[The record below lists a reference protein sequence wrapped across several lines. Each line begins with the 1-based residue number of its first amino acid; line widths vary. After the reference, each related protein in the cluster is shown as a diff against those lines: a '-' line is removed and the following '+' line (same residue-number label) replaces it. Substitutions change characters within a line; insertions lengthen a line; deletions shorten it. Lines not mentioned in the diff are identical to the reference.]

1 MVGGNVVVVGSES
14 LEWLEVEVAKSGVL
28 VMVWYGTEDLFCA
41 VDGLDG
47 VEELTIYPMLYR
59 LVLFTFASIK
69 LFFVFFADSNGIK
82 VKLSFVWFI
91 FPEALITFGGLK
103 VVVFNR
109 LANNVD
115 KIKFA
120 EVLDGFSV
128 FDEDSLLKLK
138 VGNLRI
144 LTLKLAVF
152 GS

>member
-1 MVGGNVVVVGSES
+1 M
-14 LEWLEVEVAKSGVL
+14 
-28 VMVWYGTEDLFCA
+28 FCV

-47 VEELTIYPMLYR
+47 VEELTMYPMLYR

-91 FPEALITFGGLK
+91 FPDVLVSFGGLK
-103 VVVFNR
+103 VVVFKR

-120 EVLDGFSV
+120 EVVDGFSV
-128 FDEDSLLKLK
+128 FDEDSLLKSK

>member
-1 MVGGNVVVVGSES
+1 MGGNVVVVGSES
-14 LEWLEVEVAKSGVL
+14 LEWLEVEVAIADVL

-59 LVLFTFASIK
+59 LVLFPFTSIK
-69 LFFVFFADSNGIK
+69 LFFVCFANSNGIK

-91 FPEALITFGGLK
+91 FPDALISFGGLK
-103 VVVFNR
+103 VVVFKC

-115 KIKFA
+115 KIKLA
-120 EVLDGFSV
+120 EVVDGLSV
-128 FDEDSLLKLK
+128 FDEDSFLKLK

-144 LTLKLAVF
+144 LTFKLAVF